1 MLIERCAQVSMWPIF
16 NVTMNNETFQAQLYG
31 TGAPY
36 LRRGVTDFLDEYHD
50 GSRKSFVINDR
61 T

>member
-1 MLIERCAQVSMWPIF
+1 MWPIF
-16 NVTMNNETFQAQLYG
+16 NVTMNNETFKAQLYG

-50 GSRKSFVINDR
+50 GSRKSFIINGR

>member
-1 MLIERCAQVSMWPIF
+1 MWPIF
-16 NVTMNNETFQAQLYG
+16 NVTMNNETFLAQWYG
-31 TGAPY
+31 IGAPY

-50 GSRKSFVINDR
+50 GSKMSFDIDGR